1 MKKSMK
7 FLMVFAVFTAFAF
20 APVSMSETEPTPV
33 SEVEEVYV
41 EDDGLFCT
49 VRDSD
54 GNVERCFICDCAKL
68 AQSLQPEAVQPE
80 AVQPEIVQSETVQP
94 ETVQPEA
101 VQPETVQSETVQ
113 PETVQPEAVQPETVR
128 KYGVFCTV
136 RDPKS
141 GVVIAQCFICNC
153 AKLVQ
158 TSQSEREDLR

>member
-1 MKKSMK
+1 MK

-80 AVQPEIVQSETVQP
+80 AVQPETVQPEAVQP

-101 VQPETVQSETVQ
+101 VQPETVQ
-113 PETVQPEAVQPETVR
+113 PEAVQPEAVR